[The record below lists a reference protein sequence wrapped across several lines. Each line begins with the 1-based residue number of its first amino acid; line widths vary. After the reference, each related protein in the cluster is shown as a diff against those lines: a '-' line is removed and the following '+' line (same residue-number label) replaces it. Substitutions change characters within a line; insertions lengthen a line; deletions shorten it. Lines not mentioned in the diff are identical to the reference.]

1 MNWYKET
8 LGLKT
13 NGKGLYPITAEINAI
28 IKDFGIHEGMCFLYV
43 PHTSASITINE
54 NYDPSAKADMEA
66 SLEHLVPENE
76 PWYKHR
82 LEGADDSPAHIRTM
96 LTQTSLTIPIDDGK
110 LTLGTWQGVYFF
122 EHRGYNHMRRVW
134 IRCLGIR

>member
-8 LGLKT
+8 LELKT
-13 NGKGLYPITAEINAI
+13 HGKALYPITTEINAI
-28 IKDFGIHEGMCFLYV
+28 IKGLGIQEGMCFLYI

-54 NYDPSAKADMEA
+54 SYDPSARTDLEA

-76 PWYKHR
+76 VWYQHR
-82 LEGADDSPAHIRTM
+82 LEGLDDSPAHIRTM

-122 EHRGYNHMRRVW
+122 EHRGYNHRRQVW
-134 IRCLGIR
+134 LRLLEIS